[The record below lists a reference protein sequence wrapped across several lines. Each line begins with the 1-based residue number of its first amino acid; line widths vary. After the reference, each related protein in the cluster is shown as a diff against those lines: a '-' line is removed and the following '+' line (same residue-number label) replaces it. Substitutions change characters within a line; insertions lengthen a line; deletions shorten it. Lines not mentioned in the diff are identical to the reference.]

1 MHDASRQ
8 DSQSQTESNERTFAE
23 VTANNVD
30 LQTLHRTATEE
41 IIAEPRDQT
50 FTVSTHN
57 RFAVLDPQFPERQTQ
72 VFNEQST
79 QPVSTATTAMTRE
92 HSNSSDVQQG
102 GLYNHEGRKE
112 TKKQPKAQNGPIL
125 MIGDSILRG
134 IQH

>member
-1 MHDASRQ
+1 MHDASQQ
-8 DSQSQTESNERTFAE
+8 DSQLQTESNERRFAK
-23 VTANNVD
+23 VAANKVD
-30 LQTLHRTATEE
+30 LQTLQRTATEE
-41 IIAEPRDQT
+41 IIAEARDQT
-50 FTVSTHN
+50 FTVNTHN
-57 RFAVLDPQFPERQTQ
+57 RCAVLDPQFPDRQTQ